1 MAAWLHSTPSAGSPN
16 RPRQTSAVPYF
27 ICPNC
32 QNRSFDEDGR
42 EGLSHQARGCH
53 ECGFGF
59 VFQLLEDYFPRPGAG
74 FAVCDSEARVIAAGK
89 GLFEVT
95 GRLEQTLV
103 DAVAQA
109 ARPEM
114 PHRRVHAPASQ
125 IDEAVRAVEGGVR
138 RKRKAPVQPGLAG
151 EPCSDERVMAV
162 CRLGRQDIQP
172 CGGHAPVAQRR
183 GQRVEIDDRPARRVD
198 QDQSGLGCG
207 EGGRADQADRLE
219 ASTAA

>member
-16 RPRQTSAVPYF
+16 RPRQTSVVPYF

-74 FAVCDSEARVIAAGK
+74 FAVCDSEARVIATGK

-95 GRLEQTLV
+95 GRLEPTLIGQ
-103 DAVAQA
+103 D
-109 ARPEM
+109 
-114 PHRRVHAPASQ
+114 
-125 IDEAVRAVEGGVR
+125 VRTALALTFAEGEDPVGTALEWGVR
-138 RKRKAPVQPGLAG
+138 QLDKHATLHHGAGIDKQVICDLFPAYDDDGGLLVAVTPV
-151 EPCSDERVMAV
+151 
-162 CRLGRQDIQP
+162 
-172 CGGHAPVAQRR
+172 
-183 GQRVEIDDRPARRVD
+183 
-198 QDQSGLGCG
+198 
-207 EGGRADQADRLE
+207 
-219 ASTAA
+219 